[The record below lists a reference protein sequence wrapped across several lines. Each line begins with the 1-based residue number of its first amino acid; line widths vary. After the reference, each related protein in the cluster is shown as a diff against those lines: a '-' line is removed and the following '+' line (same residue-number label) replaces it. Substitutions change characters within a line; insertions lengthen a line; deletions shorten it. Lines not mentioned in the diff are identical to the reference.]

1 MLTFYIVTNDGWKI
15 DRVTLDDKVITQ
27 FDTELQRTD
36 LSMMTNHIGER
47 VKMIYDYNYKSYI
60 EVVIK
65 SVTKDENGYTVH
77 FERE

>member
-1 MLTFYIVTNDGWKI
+1 MLTFYVVTNDGWKI
-15 DRVTLDDKVITQ
+15 DRVTLDDKLITQ
-27 FDTELQRTD
+27 FDTETQRTD
-36 LSMMTNHIGER
+36 LSMMVKYIGR
-47 VKMIYDYNYKSYI
+47 KVKMIYDYNYKSYI

>member
-1 MLTFYIVTNDGWKI
+1 MLTFYITTNDGWKI
-15 DRVTLDDKVITQ
+15 DRVTLDDKLITQ
-27 FDTELQRTD
+27 FDTELQKTD
-36 LSMMTNHIGER
+36 LSMMVNYIGR
-47 VKMIYDYNYKSYI
+47 KVKMIYDYNYKSYI

>member
-1 MLTFYIVTNDGWKI
+1 MLTFYIITNDGWRI

-36 LSMMTNHIGER
+36 LSMMTNHIGEK
-47 VKMIYDYNYKSYI
+47 VKMIYDYNYKTYI
-60 EVVIK
+60 ETTIK

>member
-1 MLTFYIVTNDGWKI
+1 MLTFYITTNDGWKI
-15 DRVTLDDKVITQ
+15 DRVTLDDKLITQ
-27 FDTELQRTD
+27 FDTELQRTY
-36 LSMMTNHIGER
+36 LYMMSDKIGKK
-47 VKMIYDYNYKSYI
+47 VKMIYDYNYKTYI

>member
-1 MLTFYIVTNDGWKI
+1 MLTFYVVTNDGWKI
-15 DRVTLDDKVITQ
+15 DRVTLDDKLITQ
-27 FDTELQRTD
+27 FDTELQKTD
-36 LSMMTNHIGER
+36 LSMMVKYIGR
-47 VKMIYDYNYKSYI
+47 KVKMIYDYNYKSYI

>member
-1 MLTFYIVTNDGWKI
+1 MLTFYIITNDGWKI
-15 DRVTLDDKVITQ
+15 DRVTLDDKLITQ
-27 FDTELQRTD
+27 FNTETQRTD
-36 LSMMTNHIGER
+36 LSMMSNYIGEK

>member
-15 DRVTLDDKVITQ
+15 DRVTLDDKVIPQ

-36 LSMMTNHIGER
+36 LSMMTNYIKKK
-47 VKMIYDYNYKSYI
+47 VKMIYNYNYKSYI
-60 EVVIK
+60 ETTIK
-65 SVTKDENGYTVH
+65 SVTKDENGYQVN

>member
-1 MLTFYIVTNDGWKI
+1 MLTFYIVTNDGWKV

-36 LSMMTNHIGER
+36 LSMMTNHIGEK
-47 VKMIYDYNYKSYI
+47 VKMIYNYNYKSYI

-65 SVTKDENGYTVH
+65 SVTKDENGYQVN

>member
-36 LSMMTNHIGER
+36 LSMMTNHIGEK
-47 VKMIYDYNYKSYI
+47 VKMIYNYNYKSYI
-60 EVVIK
+60 ETTIK
-65 SVTKDENGYTVH
+65 SVTKDENGYQVN

>member
-1 MLTFYIVTNDGWKI
+1 MLTFYVVTNDGWKI
-15 DRVTLDDKVITQ
+15 DRVTLDDKLITQ

-36 LSMMTNHIGER
+36 LSMMINYIGEK

-65 SVTKDENGYTVH
+65 SVTKDENGYQVN

>member
-1 MLTFYIVTNDGWKI
+1 MLTFYIITNDGWRI

-27 FDTELQRTD
+27 FDTELQKTD
-36 LSMMTNHIGER
+36 LSMMVNYIGR
-47 VKMIYDYNYKSYI
+47 KVKMIYDYNYKSYI

>member
-1 MLTFYIVTNDGWKI
+1 MLTFYVVTNDGWKI
-15 DRVTLDDKVITQ
+15 DRVTLDDKLITQ
-27 FDTELQRTD
+27 FDTELQKTD
-36 LSMMTNHIGER
+36 LSMMVNYIGR
-47 VKMIYDYNYKSYI
+47 KVKMIYDYNYKAYI

>member
-1 MLTFYIVTNDGWKI
+1 MLTFYVVTNDGWKI
-15 DRVTLDDKVITQ
+15 DRVTLDDKLITQ

-36 LSMMTNHIGER
+36 LSMMSNYIGEK
-47 VKMIYDYNYKSYI
+47 VKMIYDYNYKTYI
-60 EVVIK
+60 ETTIK

>member
-36 LSMMTNHIGER
+36 LSMMTNYIGEK
-47 VKMIYDYNYKSYI
+47 VKMIYNYNYKSYI

>member
-36 LSMMTNHIGER
+36 LSMMTNHIGEK
-47 VKMIYDYNYKSYI
+47 VKMIYNYNYKSYI
-60 EVVIK
+60 ETTIK
-65 SVTKDENGYTVH
+65 SVTKNENGYQVN

>member
-1 MLTFYIVTNDGWKI
+1 MLTFYVVTNDGWKI

-36 LSMMTNHIGER
+36 LSMMVNHIGKK
-47 VKMIYDYNYKSYI
+47 VKMIYNYNYKSYI
-60 EVVIK
+60 ETTIK
-65 SVTKDENGYTVH
+65 SVTKDENGYQVN

>member
-1 MLTFYIVTNDGWKI
+1 MLTFYIITNDNWRI
-15 DRVTLDDKVITQ
+15 DRVTLDDKLITQ
-27 FDTELQRTD
+27 FNTETQKTD
-36 LSMMTNHIGER
+36 LSMMVNYIGR
-47 VKMIYDYNYKSYI
+47 KVKMIYDYNYKSYI

>member
-1 MLTFYIVTNDGWKI
+1 MLTFYVVTNDGWEI
-15 DRVTLDDKVITQ
+15 DRVTLDDKLITQ
-27 FDTELQRTD
+27 FDTELQKTD
-36 LSMMTNHIGER
+36 LSMMVNYIGR
-47 VKMIYDYNYKSYI
+47 KVKMIYDYNYKSYI

>member
-1 MLTFYIVTNDGWKI
+1 MLTFYVVTNDGWKI
-15 DRVTLDDKVITQ
+15 DRVTLDDKLITQ
-27 FDTELQRTD
+27 FDTELQKTD
-36 LSMMTNHIGER
+36 LSMMVNNIGKK

>member
-1 MLTFYIVTNDGWKI
+1 MLTFYVVTNDGWKI
-15 DRVTLDDKVITQ
+15 DRVTLDDKLITQ
-27 FDTELQRTD
+27 FDTELQKTD
-36 LSMMTNHIGER
+36 LSMMVNYIGR
-47 VKMIYDYNYKSYI
+47 KVKIIYDYNYKSYI

>member
-1 MLTFYIVTNDGWKI
+1 MLTFYVVTNDGWKI

-36 LSMMTNHIGER
+36 LSMMVNHIGEK

>member
-1 MLTFYIVTNDGWKI
+1 MLTFYVVTNDGWKV

-36 LSMMTNHIGER
+36 LSMMVNHIGEK
-47 VKMIYDYNYKSYI
+47 VTMIYDYNYKSYI
-60 EVVIK
+60 AVVIK
-65 SVTKDENGYTVH
+65 SVTKDENGYQVN

>member
-1 MLTFYIVTNDGWKI
+1 MLTFYVVTNDGWKI

-27 FDTELQRTD
+27 FDTELQKTD
-36 LSMMTNHIGER
+36 LSMMVNYIGR
-47 VKMIYDYNYKSYI
+47 KVKMIYDYNYKSYI

>member
-1 MLTFYIVTNDGWKI
+1 MLTFYVVTNDGWKI

-36 LSMMTNHIGER
+36 LSMMVNYIGEK
-47 VKMIYDYNYKSYI
+47 VKIIYNYNYKSYI
-60 EVVIK
+60 ETTIK
-65 SVTKDENGYTVH
+65 SVTKDENGYQVN

>member
-36 LSMMTNHIGER
+36 LSMMTNYIGEK
-47 VKMIYDYNYKSYI
+47 VKMIYNYNYKSYI
-60 EVVIK
+60 ETTIK
-65 SVTKDENGYTVH
+65 SVTKDENGYQVN

>member
-1 MLTFYIVTNDGWKI
+1 MLTFYIITNDGWKI
-15 DRVTLDDKVITQ
+15 DRVTLDDKLITQ

-36 LSMMTNHIGER
+36 LSMMSNYIGEK
-47 VKMIYDYNYKSYI
+47 VKMIYDYNYKTYI
-60 EVVIK
+60 ETTIK

>member
-1 MLTFYIVTNDGWKI
+1 MLTFYIITNDGWKI
-15 DRVTLDDKVITQ
+15 DRVTLDDKLITQ

-36 LSMMTNHIGER
+36 LSMMSNYIGEK
-47 VKMIYDYNYKSYI
+47 VKMIYDYNYKTYI